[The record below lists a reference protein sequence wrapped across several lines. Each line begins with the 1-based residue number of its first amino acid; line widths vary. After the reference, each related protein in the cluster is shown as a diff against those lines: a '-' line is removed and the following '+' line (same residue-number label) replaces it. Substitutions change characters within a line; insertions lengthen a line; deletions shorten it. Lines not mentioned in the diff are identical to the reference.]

1 MEIKL
6 EDDFGS
12 NYRLLDDIETR
23 SREFLGGQVKIHE
36 VDNNGDH
43 WVKVVYEISET
54 LIAINKE
61 EITEALIRGFVVGF
75 LEANRITCI

>member
-6 EDDFGS
+6 EDDYGR
-12 NYRLLDDIETR
+12 NYRLLDDIEAR

-36 VDNNGDH
+36 IDNDGDH

-54 LIAINKE
+54 LIAIDKE
-61 EITEALIRGFVVGF
+61 EITESLIRGFVVGF
-75 LEANRITCI
+75 LEANRITCV